1 MVASDWLAAELVAAG
16 LPGDRLRVVAPGKD
30 LDVAAGGPT
39 GEDDVGDF
47 DRAGLRRGRLMAAV
61 CVANWLPRKG
71 IVELLE
77 AVAGLPDDV
86 VTLHLVGD
94 TATRGGYA
102 RRVRERIDARRP
114 P

>member
-1 MVASDWLAAELVAAG
+1 
-16 LPGDRLRVVAPGKD
+16 
-30 LDVAAGGPT
+30 
-39 GEDDVGDF
+39 
-47 DRAGLRRGRLMAAV
+47 MAAV
-61 CVANWLPRKG
+61 CVANWQPWKG

-102 RRVRERIDARRP
+102 GRVRRAHRARRP
-114 P
+114 S

>member
-1 MVASDWLAAELVAAG
+1 
-16 LPGDRLRVVAPGKD
+16 
-30 LDVAAGGPT
+30 
-39 GEDDVGDF
+39 
-47 DRAGLRRGRLMAAV
+47 MAAV

-94 TATRGGYA
+94 TATRGRYA
-102 RRVRERIDARRP
+102 ESCARAHRARRP